1 MPVVPDLS
9 FQKRAVTKAVP
20 SNQLEV
26 LMRGLPKT
34 IRPRSDRVDV
44 RLARLPSLLPHINA
58 DFLCGTYECS
68 SHSVPGHGAAETIQ
82 TGFPCS
88 SELAAPILRPM
99 VREKLR
105 SLVDGRHIQHL
116 TRMQRFDCH
125 VWKSKIAHTQKTRNA
140 HRCSDSRSRLAGSSI
155 VKRST
160 PFALME
166 LA

>member
-68 SHSVPGHGAAETIQ
+68 SHSVHGHGAAETIQ

-105 SLVDGRHIQHL
+105 GFVDGRHIQHL

-125 VWKSKIAHTQKTRNA
+125 VWKSKIAHTQETRNA
-140 HRCSDSRSRLAGSSI
+140 HRCSETASQ
-155 VKRST
+155 
-160 PFALME
+160 
-166 LA
+166 